1 MRQGITPRRPS
12 WLIGQSGAE
21 ASEASDRRGMASCGG
36 RLPLPHGTQGLELLY
51 FLLGV
56 AVFTQNVLCV
66 LSVHGR
72 RHPDTGGESWN
83 TTGKPAN

>member
-1 MRQGITPRRPS
+1 
-12 WLIGQSGAE
+12 
-21 ASEASDRRGMASCGG
+21 MACGG

-72 RHPDTGGESWN
+72 RHPDTGGRVMEHHGQ
-83 TTGKPAN
+83 TGKLNGASYRVLHVGRRCIS